1 MISHIRLYFIYLRV
15 LSHKQTMKNIVKY
28 IFFAAAVLVSASCA
42 RIVSE
47 GANTGNKRYLD
58 AWLKI
63 NNIPESSKI
72 GRGVYVIEYD
82 QVNEGLKVAADGYAI
97 VEYKTTDLEGN
108 ISDYT
113 DAETAKQ
120 MGVYSPA
127 NYYGSQVWTTTAETI
142 RAGLFDGINGMKVG
156 ERKKFIVP
164 TWLMSYQN
172 YATEQEYLNQVTDLS
187 TSIFEV
193 EVKDFTLDINQWQF
207 NHMVRKFNEDDF
219 YGGRF
224 KGTTIED
231 TTGVA
236 FGMFCKTLEEVA
248 VEEAFSNDTTVYI
261 NYTGKLLNGLIFDT
275 NIERVALDNDIYS
288 SSKTYEPVPVEW
300 GEEYSDLTLDG
311 SEVIAGFSKTLM
323 QMAKLRKGS
332 KGLGM
337 FYSELGYSY
346 SGSTNIPGYSP
357 LIFEIEFVAKPEE

>member
-1 MISHIRLYFIYLRV
+1 
-15 LSHKQTMKNIVKY
+15 MKKTFRY
-28 IFFAAAVLVSASCA
+28 IIFSAAVILSASCA
-42 RIVSE
+42 RYVSE
-47 GANTGNKRYLD
+47 GVNGANQRYLE

-63 NNIPESSKI
+63 NNITESQKS
-72 GRGVYVIEYD
+72 GRGIYVLD
-82 QVNEGLKVAADGYAI
+82 QTKVNEGLAVKADGYAI
-97 VEYKTTDLEGN
+97 VEYKTTDLQGN
-108 ISDYT
+108 LSDYT

-120 MGVYSPA
+120 LGEYAPS
-127 NYYGSQVWTTTAETI
+127 NYYGPRVWTTTAETI

-156 ERKKFIVP
+156 ETKKFIVP

-172 YATEQEYLNQVTDLS
+172 FTTEEEYLNQLTDQS
-187 TSIFEV
+187 TTIFDV
-193 EVKDFTLDINQWQF
+193 EIKDFTLDINQWQF
-207 NHMVRKFNEDDF
+207 TQMIRKCNEDDF

-224 KGTTIED
+224 KGIDIKD

-236 FGMFCKTLEEVA
+236 YGMFYKTLEEVA
-248 VEEAFSNDTTVYI
+248 VEKEFPTDTTIYI

-275 NIERVALDNDIYS
+275 TIKRVAQDNGLYIA
-288 SSKTYEPVPVEW
+288 SKTYEPVAVQW
-300 GEEYSDLTLDG
+300 GEEFDDITLDG
-311 SEVIAGFSKTLM
+311 NDIIPGFAKTLW

>member
-1 MISHIRLYFIYLRV
+1 
-15 LSHKQTMKNIVKY
+15 MKNTFTY
-28 IFFAAAVLVSASCA
+28 IFFAAAVLLSASCA

-47 GANTGNKRYLD
+47 GVNGANQRYFE
-58 AWLKI
+58 AWLKV
-63 NNIPESSKI
+63 NNIPESSKE
-72 GRGVYVIEYD
+72 GRGIYVLEYD
-82 QVNEGLKVAADGYAI
+82 KVNEGLAVQADGYAI
-97 VEYKTTDLEGN
+97 VEYKATDLEGN

-113 DAETAKQ
+113 DAETARQ
-120 MGVYSPA
+120 MGAYKPS
-127 NYYGSQVWTTTAETI
+127 NYYGPQVWTTTGETI

-156 ERKKFIVP
+156 ERKRFIIP

-172 YATEQEYLNQVTDLS
+172 YATEQEFLNQATDLS
-187 TSIFEV
+187 TTIFDV
-193 EVKDFTLDINQWQF
+193 EVQDFTLDINQWQF
-207 NHMVRKFNEDDF
+207 NKMVRKFNEDDF

-231 TTGVA
+231 TVGVS
-236 FGMFCKTLEEVA
+236 FGMFYKTLEEVA

-261 NYTGKLLNGLIFDT
+261 NYIGKLLNGLVFDT
-275 NIERVALDNDIYS
+275 NIERVALDNDLYS
-288 SSKTYEPVPVEW
+288 SSKTYEPVSVEW
-300 GEEYSDLTLDG
+300 GDEYSDLTLAG
-311 SEVIAGFSKTLM
+311 SEVIPGFSKTLM

-357 LIFEIEFVAKPEE
+357 LIFEIEFVAKPEN